1 MTLLLC
7 LCRSSFI
14 RLKGL
19 KQAVRAHLLLHI
31 KPSLP
36 YLHYRKCMHRCLLRG
51 FGNRN
56 MSNKVALLRW
66 SEEIWLQA
74 LENQPRRFKPSL
86 NCLNSPTQLWN
97 EHKFHPRLVCPVRER
112 WNGKCWRFKASNKIR
127 KGIKLQSWK
136 CAAASACPRL
146 HTENRYLTRLQR
158 KLVRISDQEMSNVFK
173 QFNLWKWTFKK
184 KQMIV
189 IYLAR
194 RYIQPLII
202 LIFTWRCLFCIK
214 IKKKCL
220 SLILKLSYCLVGE
233 LRLTLCSQSSLR
245 VAQLGF
251 L

>member
-1 MTLLLC
+1 MFFFGVGLKQIEAHKGPYPATLPDVIERSLSGGRESEELIAVTLLLC

-36 YLHYRKCMHRCLLRG
+36 YLHYRKCMHRWLLRG

-97 EHKFHPRLVCPVRER
+97 EHKFHPRLVCLAWER
-112 WNGKCWRFKASNKIR
+112 GNGKCWRFQASNKIR

-136 CAAASACPRL
+136 CAAASECPLL
-146 HTENRYLTRLQR
+146 HTEKRYLTGLQTRL
-158 KLVRISDQEMSNVFK
+158 LRISDQKTTHLRSNSIYGLSLFPA
-173 QFNLWKWTFKK
+173 FNNCDLHVEVSFLYKDKK
-184 KQMIV
+184 K
-189 IYLAR
+189 
-194 RYIQPLII
+194 
-202 LIFTWRCLFCIK
+202 
-214 IKKKCL
+214 
-220 SLILKLSYCLVGE
+220 
-233 LRLTLCSQSSLR
+233 
-245 VAQLGF
+245 
-251 L
+251 